1 VTDLIGRWDLTS
13 KVRLDTGYKT
23 VEEIHTELDDVDIL
37 VLPYTETEESSSGVL
52 AMLLGIGKPIIATDL
67 AIFSGSKDALIT
79 IPAPAESD
87 ELTTAISELI
97 NNPNM
102 MREKGRTAAQRAL
115 DISWGAIGQKTTDLY
130 QSLLV

>member
-1 VTDLIGRWDLTS
+1 MNRCDLTS
-13 KVRLDTGYKT
+13 KVRLDTGFKT

-79 IPAPAESD
+79 IAAPAESED
-87 ELTTAISELI
+87 LTTAISELI
-97 NNPNM
+97 RNPDL
-102 MREKGRTAAQRAL
+102 MREKGRTSVQRAL
-115 DISWGAIGQKTTDLY
+115 DLSWRAIGQKTADLY
-130 QSLLV
+130 ASLIRDF